1 MKIYSKIVLRWDG
14 QKFVTDETSIWT
26 EYHGPLS
33 LACGASSAQTA
44 AQTSQASF
52 ANQTQQQA
60 QQVFGNDSSVFNDL
74 TNTFAPTLAA
84 GPNQQGYSAAQLS
97 NLNSQAITDTG
108 QAYKNAK
115 YAVGESEAAQGG
127 GNNASVGTGSNTATD
142 LGVATSAAQ
151 QTSSELG
158 QIQQADYAQ
167 GNANYNTAVQG
178 LEGATNSFNSA
189 NSLDNTTNTSE
200 ENVSNT
206 ANQIA
211 TQDNS
216 WVQGVT
222 GALGGIAGAA
232 TGASINKWG

>member
-1 MKIYSKIVLRWDG
+1 MRIYTRLVLHWDG
-14 QKFVTDETSIWT
+14 HQYLMDRAASFNYD
-26 EYHGPLS
+26 GPIDLC
-33 LACGASSAQTA
+33 CGATSAQNTA
-44 AQTSQASF
+44 QQSQASF

-60 QQVFGNDSSVFNDL
+60 SSVFGNDSSVFNDL

-127 GNNASVGTGSNTATD
+127 GNNPDVGTGGKTATD
-142 LGVATSAAQ
+142 LGIATSAAQ

-167 GNANYNTAVQG
+167 GLQNYDTAAQD
-178 LEGATNSFNSA
+178 LEGAANVFNTTANVDNSA
-189 NSLDNTTNTSE
+189 NTSGE
-200 ENVSNT
+200 DAATT

-211 TQDNS
+211 TQNNS
-216 WVQGVT
+216 WIQGVT